1 MPKIF
6 ISHAVKDAQLIVKPF
21 IEMLVLGLGVDR
33 SEIYCTSDGDIP
45 TGANFAD
52 HIKNNINAAELVVL
66 ILTANYMESHFCLN
80 EMGAA
85 WANNQNIYPIII
97 PPETY
102 KILDRSALRGV
113 TNVLNA
119 NEEDLQKLRDEFE
132 AKNLTGNIRSVE
144 YRHRGKQLLDSIKKY
159 NKQREKEGPQTVP
172 VETFKKLQK
181 EFEEL
186 NTELE
191 DKIEECDTKDT
202 LIEELK
208 KAKDQKEV
216 KQVLRKRNTNEWDEL
231 QQYISDA
238 GSLLNGLG
246 SMMASLIYHDRN
258 FPYPFKPEY
267 DGWTEI
273 QRLAAKKLVFQD
285 ENIVTIN
292 DAQPAVR
299 EALDAL
305 NLLKDAIN
313 GMSEEVFQQ
322 FVEEYGMEPDLT
334 NIDFWEKVLRIRGME
349 TSK

>member
-1 MPKIF
+1 
-6 ISHAVKDAQLIVKPF
+6 
-21 IEMLVLGLGVDR
+21 MLVLGLGVNR

-45 TGANFAD
+45 TGVNFPE

-172 VETFKKLQK
+172 VETYKKLQK
-181 EFEEL
+181 EVEEL
-186 NTELE
+186 NSELE
-191 DKIEECDTKDT
+191 DKIKESDSKDA

-208 KAKDQKEV
+208 KLKDQTKV
-216 KQVLRKRNTNEWDEL
+216 KQVLRKHNSNEWDEL
-231 QQYISDA
+231 QEFIDEAS
-238 GSLLNGLG
+238 SLINDLG
-246 SMMASLIYHDRN
+246 SMMASLIYHDRT
-258 FPYPFKPEY
+258 FSFTFTPEY
-267 DGWTEI
+267 DEGWTAI
-273 QRLAAKKLVFQD
+273 HKLATRKLVFQD
-285 ENIVTIN
+285 ENKVTIN
-292 DAQPAVR
+292 DDYPAVKK
-299 EALDAL
+299 ALSAV
-305 NLLKDAIN
+305 NLLDDAIE

-322 FVEEYGMEPDLT
+322 FVEEYGMEPDLS
-334 NIDFWEKVLRIRGME
+334 NIEFWEKVLRIRGIE